1 MPTPSKNC
9 KRGIE
14 ALGTLTE
21 VYPRTLCYNSAY
33 SQFCKKIVTMSNPLD
48 QVSEYQEHIDQAIK
62 WIWEFIPG
70 FLSAMVL
77 LFIGLWVIRI
87 IKKLVAKFFKT
98 KDYEPTLEKF
108 SADLINWTLKIVL
121 FVLVITQVG
130 VKTTSLVAIIGAAGL
145 AIGLALQGSLANF
158 AGGVLIL
165 LLKPFKVGDF
175 IKAQGQEGTVK
186 EISIFQTKLN
196 TFGNQLA
203 VIPNGKL
210 SNETIVNFTEEGIR
224 KEALTFGID
233 YGDNVKLAKDILLTL
248 VNEQEQV
255 LQEEGKAPMIVLAE
269 LGDSSVNLSLRYW
282 AKNEDFWNL
291 RWLILEEGKERLEAG
306 GITIPFPQRDVH
318 IHKAE

>member
-1 MPTPSKNC
+1 
-9 KRGIE
+9 
-14 ALGTLTE
+14 
-21 VYPRTLCYNSAY
+21 
-33 SQFCKKIVTMSNPLD
+33 MSNPLD

-62 WIWEFIPG
+62 WIWDFLPG
-70 FLSAMVL
+70 FLSAIVL

-87 IKKLVAKFFKT
+87 IKKLVAKFFKR
-98 KDYEPTLEKF
+98 KDYDPTLEKF
-108 SADLINWTLKIVL
+108 IADLINWTLKIVL

-165 LLKPFKVGDF
+165 LLRPFKVGDF

-203 VIPNGKL
+203 IIPNGKL

-224 KEALTFGID
+224 KEAITFGID
-233 YGDNVKLAKDILLTL
+233 YGDDVKLAKNILLTL

-255 LQEEGKAPMIVLAE
+255 IQEEGKAPMIVLAE

-291 RWLILEEGKERLEAG
+291 RWLVLEEGKERLEAA

-318 IHKAE
+318 IHKNES

>member
-1 MPTPSKNC
+1 MN
-9 KRGIE
+9 
-14 ALGTLTE
+14 
-21 VYPRTLCYNSAY
+21 
-33 SQFCKKIVTMSNPLD
+33 NPLD

-62 WIWEFIPG
+62 WIWNFIPG

-77 LFIGLWVIRI
+77 LFVGLWVIRI
-87 IKKLVAKFFKT
+87 IKRLIAKFFKR

-108 SADLINWTLKIVL
+108 IADLINWTLKIVL

-130 VKTTSLVAIIGAAGL
+130 VQTTSLVAIIGAAGL

-186 EISIFQTKLN
+186 EISIFQTKLT

-203 VIPNGKL
+203 IIPNGKL

-224 KEALTFGID
+224 KEAITFGID
-233 YGDNVKLAKDILLTL
+233 YGDDVKLAKDILLTL

-255 LQEEGKAPMIVLAE
+255 IQEEGKAPMIVLAE

-291 RWLILEEGKERLEAG
+291 RWLVLEEGKERLEAA